1 VNTEKPS
8 NKDDDIN
15 NTDVYV
21 YQEMT
26 HSIMAEVQHKYNLRP
41 KNKPMSTP
49 QPKKI
54 LPRGEI
60 CEPTPNETEILNS
73 KIKEVDSQNPKVK
86 EAETQEKK
94 SKTTETCISV
104 NKLTENQSAQTNK
117 LEKKESEVSTK

>member
-1 VNTEKPS
+1 LDTQQLS

-15 NTDVYV
+15 NTDVSV

-26 HSIMAEVQHKYNLRP
+26 DSIMAEVQHKYNLRP
-41 KNKPMSTP
+41 KNKPVSNP

-60 CEPTPNETEILNS
+60 YEPAPKETKIPNR

-86 EAETQEKK
+86 ESETQAKKTKTAETR
-94 SKTTETCISV
+94 IPV

-117 LEKKESEVSTK
+117 S

>member
-1 VNTEKPS
+1 VNTEQPS
-8 NKDDDIN
+8 NKYDDIN
-15 NTDVYV
+15 NTDVSI

-26 HSIMAEVQHKYNLRP
+26 DSIMVEFQHKYNLRP
-41 KNKPMSTP
+41 KNKPVLTP

-60 CEPTPNETEILNS
+60 YEPTPKETKILNS

-86 EAETQEKK
+86 EDETQAKK

-104 NKLTENQSAQTNK
+104 NKLMENQSA
-117 LEKKESEVSTK
+117 